1 MYDPE
6 YRRYSIDFDKI
17 TGIISKLES
26 RGYENVQLFPEITN
40 LDKLSTILSPAMDKT
55 FGNISETPIKK
66 VIEMNDF
73 KKLAYS

>member
-17 TGIISKLES
+17 TVIISKLES

-40 LDKLSTILSPAMDKT
+40 LDKLSTILSWLNGSVIQYIELIKNY
-55 FGNISETPIKK
+55 NIQFVDLK
-66 VIEMNDF
+66 N
-73 KKLAYS
+73 

>member
-40 LDKLSTILSPAMDKT
+40 LDKLSTILSWFNGSVIQYIELIKNT
-55 FGNISETPIKK
+55 ISNLSTLK
-66 VIEMNDF
+66 N
-73 KKLAYS
+73 